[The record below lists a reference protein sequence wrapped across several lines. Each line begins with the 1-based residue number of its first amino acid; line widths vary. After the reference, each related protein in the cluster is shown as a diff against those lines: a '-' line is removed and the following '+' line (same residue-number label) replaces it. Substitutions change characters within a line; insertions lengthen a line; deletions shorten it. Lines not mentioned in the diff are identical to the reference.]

1 MRGAEPPELPETSE
15 LLGLWRLVSYHDE
28 DAEGAVSEGP
38 LGPQPHGLL
47 YYADGYLSVNMGRGT
62 PVPGAVPYMGYAG
75 TWRRE
80 GDRLVHVIEVCSNPA
95 WSGTE
100 QTRTFALDG
109 DLLTLRGTA
118 VVAGRAQQRVL
129 TWKRA

>member
-1 MRGAEPPELPETSE
+1 MRDLGLLG

-28 DAEGAVSEGP
+28 DAGGAVSEGP
-38 LGPQPHGLL
+38 LGPEPHGLL
-47 YYADGYLSVNMGRGT
+47 YYADDYLSVNMGRGI
-62 PVPGAVPYMGYAG
+62 PEPGAVDYMGYAG

-80 GDRLVHVIEVCSNPA
+80 GDLIVHAIDVCSNPA

-100 QTRTFALDG
+100 QTRTFEVDG
-109 DLLTLRGTA
+109 DQLTLRGSAA
-118 VVAGRAQQRVL
+118 VDGRTQQRVL